1 MEIISN
7 FINGRATPP
16 RAGRLIDNVEPAT
29 GRVYGRV
36 PDSDAEDVEAAVQAA
51 SAAFPAWA
59 GLPVSE
65 RSRIL
70 LRVAD
75 LIEAN
80 VERLARA
87 ESIDSG
93 KPLGLARALDIP
105 RSAVNFR
112 FFATA
117 IVHAESQFYESE
129 VPATAGS
136 SGGAAGGAS
145 EGKAISYTLR
155 RPRGVAG
162 VISPWNLPLYL
173 FTWKVAPA
181 LATGNTVVGKP
192 SEVTPATAAI
202 LGELCAEAG
211 LPAGVLNIVHGTGA
225 GAGAAI
231 VKHPDVPTI
240 SFTGSTGVGKWIGQ
254 TAGGMLKR
262 VSLELGGKNPFVV
275 FADADLDAAVA
286 SAVRAGF
293 TNQGQICLCG
303 SRMLVEKSVH
313 GAFVERLV
321 ERVKALKVGDPLEA
335 GTDQGA
341 LVSRTHM
348 ERVDSYVRIARDLGG
363 KVYCGGG
370 PVGAAALPE
379 RCRGGFF
386 YQHTV
391 IGGLAG
397 DCQVEQ
403 EEIFGPVVTVSSFD
417 SEEEALARANGTPY
431 GLAATAWTR
440 DLSRAHR
447 FAAAL
452 EAGVVWVNCWMVRD
466 LRTPFGGVKQSGV
479 GREGGNEAL
488 RFFTEPKSVCVRL

>member
-1 MEIISN
+1 MQTIAN
-7 FINGRATPP
+7 YINGKMVEPG
-16 RAGRLIDNVEPAT
+16 AGRYLDNVEPAT
-29 GRVYGRV
+29 GKVYGRV
-36 PDSDAEDVEAAVQAA
+36 PDSDEADVEAAVRAA
-51 SAAFPAWA
+51 AAAFPAWA
-59 GLPVSE
+59 GLPVSD

-70 LRVAD
+70 LKVAD
-75 LIEAN
+75 LIDAN
-80 VERLARA
+80 LERLARA
-87 ESIDSG
+87 ESVDSG

-129 VPATAGS
+129 VPATP
-136 SGGAAGGAS
+136 GAAGGAS
-145 EGKAISYTLR
+145 AGKAISYTLR
-155 RPRGVAG
+155 RARGVAG
-162 VISPWNLPLYL
+162 LISPWNLPLYL

-211 LPAGVLNIVHGTGA
+211 MPAGVFNIVHGTGGA
-225 GAGAAI
+225 AGAAI
-231 VKHPDVPTI
+231 VKHAGVPTI

-254 TAGGMLKR
+254 TAGAMLKR

-303 SRMLVEKSVH
+303 SRVLVEKSAH

-335 GTDQGA
+335 GTDQGS
-341 LVSRTHM
+341 LVSRTHL

-363 KVYCGGG
+363 KVHCGGG
-370 PVGAAALPE
+370 PVASSALPE

-386 YQHTV
+386 YQPTV
-391 IGGLAG
+391 IGGLAA
-397 DCQVEQ
+397 DCRVEQ

-417 SEEEALARANGTPY
+417 SEEEAMTRANGTRY
-431 GLAATAWTR
+431 GLAATVWTR

-447 FAAAL
+447 FAAGL
-452 EAGVVWVNCWMVRD
+452 EVGVVWVNCWMVRD

-488 RFFTEPKSVCVRL
+488 RFFTEPKSVCVRIH